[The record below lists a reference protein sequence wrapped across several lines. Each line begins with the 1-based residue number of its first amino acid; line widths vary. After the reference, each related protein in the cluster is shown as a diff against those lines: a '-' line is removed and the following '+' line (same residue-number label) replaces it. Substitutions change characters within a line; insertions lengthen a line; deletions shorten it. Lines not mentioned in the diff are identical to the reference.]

1 MNINEIM
8 VIIDCELKHYEHMLK
23 FYHEM
28 EQKEPDNLSWFGAAM
43 ACSDHIASLNKIKM
57 RLVVIDKL
65 KGVDFDNDYV

>member
-1 MNINEIM
+1 MKTNEIM

-28 EQKEPDNLSWFGAAM
+28 EQKEPDNLAWFGAAM

-65 KGVDFDNDYV
+65 KEVGLGHDYV